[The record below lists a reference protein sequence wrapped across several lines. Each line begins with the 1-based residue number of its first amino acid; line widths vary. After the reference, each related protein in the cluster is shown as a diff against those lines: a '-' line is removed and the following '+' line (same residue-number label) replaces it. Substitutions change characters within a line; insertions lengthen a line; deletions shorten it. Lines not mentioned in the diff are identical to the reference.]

1 MKKLLCFFLVILVL
15 VSPALA
21 ADGSTLVYTTRTG
34 ECYHRYSCSSLSKS
48 CYETT
53 LSQAVADGYRP
64 CGRCHPPTLDSGS
77 SSAKPSLSDRI
88 AAYNSSGSSSGS
100 SYSGYSSGSSSYS
113 SGYSSGRSSS
123 RASVSSSRSAERVGE
138 TVKTIALFVF
148 VYPPWCIFT
157 WNFVILLIKSIL
169 RKRSNPKSSE
179 VSVTPPVK
187 NKKTAKAKKEDKDDR
202 FPIFFLIGLV
212 PLAMWFLGLIVRTNE
227 IAYWLID
234 DVLPRSFFDGPLNN
248 EYLVNLLVEIAWFL
262 PVLCLFEILNG
273 KHFIRLPVARVYR
286 VLYFAYS
293 IAGASL
299 FVTKG
304 DVTPLHWVLFAV
316 LCAASLAWSIWH
328 WIESESFP
336 VEKDD

>member
-113 SGYSSGRSSS
+113 SGYSSGQSSS
-123 RASVSSSRSAERVGE
+123 RASASSSRS
-138 TVKTIALFVF
+138 
-148 VYPPWCIFT
+148 
-157 WNFVILLIKSIL
+157 
-169 RKRSNPKSSE
+169 E
-179 VSVTPPVK
+179 VSPLLKIGRILFAAAVLYPVWVPIIVSIQCAL
-187 NKKTAKAKKEDKDDR
+187 KKLFKKE
-202 FPIFFLIGLV
+202 
-212 PLAMWFLGLIVRTNE
+212 
-227 IAYWLID
+227 
-234 DVLPRSFFDGPLNN
+234 
-248 EYLVNLLVEIAWFL
+248 
-262 PVLCLFEILNG
+262 
-273 KHFIRLPVARVYR
+273 
-286 VLYFAYS
+286 
-293 IAGASL
+293 
-299 FVTKG
+299 
-304 DVTPLHWVLFAV
+304 
-316 LCAASLAWSIWH
+316 
-328 WIESESFP
+328 
-336 VEKDD
+336 

>member
-88 AAYNSSGSSSGS
+88 AANNSSGSSSGS

-123 RASVSSSRSAERVGE
+123 QASAGSESSSSFLE
-138 TVKTIALFVF
+138 
-148 VYPPWCIFT
+148 IFQFLK
-157 WNFVILLIKSIL
+157 NVFVILVCPYLGYYL
-169 RKRSNPKSSE
+169 
-179 VSVTPPVK
+179 
-187 NKKTAKAKKEDKDDR
+187 
-202 FPIFFLIGLV
+202 
-212 PLAMWFLGLIVRTNE
+212 LASLWE
-227 IAYWLID
+227 K
-234 DVLPRSFFDGPLNN
+234 
-248 EYLVNLLVEIAWFL
+248 
-262 PVLCLFEILNG
+262 LFE
-273 KHFIRLPVARVYR
+273 K
-286 VLYFAYS
+286 
-293 IAGASL
+293 
-299 FVTKG
+299 K
-304 DVTPLHWVLFAV
+304 
-316 LCAASLAWSIWH
+316 
-328 WIESESFP
+328 
-336 VEKDD
+336 K

>member
-88 AAYNSSGSSSGS
+88 TANNSSGSSSGS

-123 RASVSSSRSAERVGE
+123 RASASSSRS
-138 TVKTIALFVF
+138 
-148 VYPPWCIFT
+148 
-157 WNFVILLIKSIL
+157 
-169 RKRSNPKSSE
+169 E
-179 VSVTPPVK
+179 VSPLLKIGRILFAAAVLYPVWVPIIVSIQCAL
-187 NKKTAKAKKEDKDDR
+187 KKLFKKE
-202 FPIFFLIGLV
+202 
-212 PLAMWFLGLIVRTNE
+212 
-227 IAYWLID
+227 
-234 DVLPRSFFDGPLNN
+234 
-248 EYLVNLLVEIAWFL
+248 
-262 PVLCLFEILNG
+262 
-273 KHFIRLPVARVYR
+273 
-286 VLYFAYS
+286 
-293 IAGASL
+293 
-299 FVTKG
+299 
-304 DVTPLHWVLFAV
+304 
-316 LCAASLAWSIWH
+316 
-328 WIESESFP
+328 
-336 VEKDD
+336 

>member
-88 AAYNSSGSSSGS
+88 AANNSSGSSSGS

-123 RASVSSSRSAERVGE
+123 RASASSSH
-138 TVKTIALFVF
+138 
-148 VYPPWCIFT
+148 
-157 WNFVILLIKSIL
+157 
-169 RKRSNPKSSE
+169 SE
-179 VSVTPPVK
+179 VSPLLKIGRILFAAAVLYPVWVPIIVSIQCAL
-187 NKKTAKAKKEDKDDR
+187 KKLFKKE
-202 FPIFFLIGLV
+202 
-212 PLAMWFLGLIVRTNE
+212 
-227 IAYWLID
+227 
-234 DVLPRSFFDGPLNN
+234 
-248 EYLVNLLVEIAWFL
+248 
-262 PVLCLFEILNG
+262 
-273 KHFIRLPVARVYR
+273 
-286 VLYFAYS
+286 
-293 IAGASL
+293 
-299 FVTKG
+299 
-304 DVTPLHWVLFAV
+304 
-316 LCAASLAWSIWH
+316 
-328 WIESESFP
+328 
-336 VEKDD
+336 

>member
-88 AAYNSSGSSSGS
+88 AANNSSDSSSGS

-123 RASVSSSRSAERVGE
+123 RASASSSRS
-138 TVKTIALFVF
+138 
-148 VYPPWCIFT
+148 
-157 WNFVILLIKSIL
+157 
-169 RKRSNPKSSE
+169 E
-179 VSVTPPVK
+179 VSPLLKIGRILFAAAVLYPVWVPIIVSIQCAL
-187 NKKTAKAKKEDKDDR
+187 KKLFKKE
-202 FPIFFLIGLV
+202 
-212 PLAMWFLGLIVRTNE
+212 
-227 IAYWLID
+227 
-234 DVLPRSFFDGPLNN
+234 
-248 EYLVNLLVEIAWFL
+248 
-262 PVLCLFEILNG
+262 
-273 KHFIRLPVARVYR
+273 
-286 VLYFAYS
+286 
-293 IAGASL
+293 
-299 FVTKG
+299 
-304 DVTPLHWVLFAV
+304 
-316 LCAASLAWSIWH
+316 
-328 WIESESFP
+328 
-336 VEKDD
+336 

>member
-88 AAYNSSGSSSGS
+88 AANN
-100 SYSGYSSGSSSYS
+100 SSGSSSYS

-212 PLAMWFLGLIVRTNE
+212 PLAMWFFGLIVRTNE

-316 LCAASLAWSIWH
+316 LCAASLAWTIWH

>member
-1 MKKLLCFFLVILVL
+1 MNKPEKNDHF
-15 VSPALA
+15 
-21 ADGSTLVYTTRTG
+21 TLF
-34 ECYHRYSCSSLSKS
+34 C
-48 CYETT
+48 
-53 LSQAVADGYRP
+53 
-64 CGRCHPPTLDSGS
+64 
-77 SSAKPSLSDRI
+77 
-88 AAYNSSGSSSGS
+88 
-100 SYSGYSSGSSSYS
+100 
-113 SGYSSGRSSS
+113 
-123 RASVSSSRSAERVGE
+123 
-138 TVKTIALFVF
+138 
-148 VYPPWCIFT
+148 
-157 WNFVILLIKSIL
+157 
-169 RKRSNPKSSE
+169 
-179 VSVTPPVK
+179 
-187 NKKTAKAKKEDKDDR
+187 
-202 FPIFFLIGLV
+202 LIGLV

-316 LCAASLAWSIWH
+316 LCTASLAWSIWH

>member
-113 SGYSSGRSSS
+113 SGYSSGQSPS
-123 RASVSSSRSAERVGE
+123 RASASSESSSSFLE
-138 TVKTIALFVF
+138 
-148 VYPPWCIFT
+148 IFQFLK
-157 WNFVILLIKSIL
+157 NVFVILVCPYLGYYL
-169 RKRSNPKSSE
+169 
-179 VSVTPPVK
+179 
-187 NKKTAKAKKEDKDDR
+187 
-202 FPIFFLIGLV
+202 
-212 PLAMWFLGLIVRTNE
+212 LASLWE
-227 IAYWLID
+227 K
-234 DVLPRSFFDGPLNN
+234 
-248 EYLVNLLVEIAWFL
+248 
-262 PVLCLFEILNG
+262 LFE
-273 KHFIRLPVARVYR
+273 K
-286 VLYFAYS
+286 
-293 IAGASL
+293 
-299 FVTKG
+299 K
-304 DVTPLHWVLFAV
+304 
-316 LCAASLAWSIWH
+316 
-328 WIESESFP
+328 
-336 VEKDD
+336 K